1 VVKDNDADHDYFDY
15 WRKGAAVRGAQR
27 MSGRGCLALS
37 FLLVIGLAVTAGAVE
52 RHIVIDDFENGLQP
66 GWEVKEFHGRTL
78 YVVVPEVNGGHVL
91 RADSRASAS
100 GLFFKK
106 DYSLQ
111 EYPILA
117 WRWKVSNIL
126 EKGDE
131 TMKEGDDY
139 AARVYIVFPHW
150 FFPRT
155 KTINYIWANKLP
167 KGEHIPN
174 PFTGNAIMVAVESG
188 KENVGRWVSVSRN
201 VYEDYRALFGGEP
214 PRVGAIAIMTDTDNT
229 GGTAT
234 AWYDD
239 IRIER

>member
-1 VVKDNDADHDYFDY
+1 MDSSDSG
-15 WRKGAAVRGAQR
+15 RKGDSVRGVQHLPR
-27 MSGRGCLALS
+27 RRGLALV
-37 FLLVIGLAVTAGAVE
+37 LLFIGLAVGVGAAE
-52 RHIVIDDFENGLQP
+52 RSVVIDDFEDGLRP
-66 GWEVKEFHGRTL
+66 GWEEKKFKGRTV
-78 YVVVPEVNGGHVL
+78 YAVVHDDDGSLVL
-91 RADSRASAS
+91 KAESRDAAS

-106 DYSLQ
+106 EYSLRD
-111 EYPILA
+111 YPILS

-126 EKGDE
+126 DKGDE
-131 TMKEGDDY
+131 TKKAGDDY
-139 AARVYIVFPHW
+139 AARVYVVFPHW
-150 FFPRT
+150 FFPKT

-188 KENVGRWVSVSRN
+188 RESVGRWVSARRN
-201 VYEDYRALFGGEP
+201 VYDDYRMIFGEEP
-214 PRVGAIAIMTDTDNT
+214 PRVGAIAVMTDTDNT